1 MWQNILKHDAREIN
15 KKNVLEYIKKDT
27 KEAKVVE
34 MLYNKKQ
41 VYLNLLLDNLPNL
54 MPCRFSFNIN
64 TGLKETRHKY
74 VSTPFQVIL
83 LKRKIYTSR

>member
-34 MLYNKKQ
+34 MLYNKWKKDKFNTKSKN
-41 VYLNLLLDNLPNL
+41 YDSLRLFIRGLDDLEWEL
-54 MPCRFSFNIN
+54 
-64 TGLKETRHKY
+64 
-74 VSTPFQVIL
+74 
-83 LKRKIYTSR
+83 